1 MQTGRPIPSV
11 MRVSFRKKILF
22 VLTVYLVVAGVIWY
36 LNYYNNALI
45 NRQLRI
51 VEKKEDLLNTILE
64 ARRYEKNFFL
74 TLNGHHLDSAVAF
87 IHQAEEKMNALTEAR
102 RADPGGRRL
111 GLKASDLADY
121 RNAMVRFV
129 AMNAPAS
136 VSRRRPLPAAEMDAN
151 QTAIRRLGRTI
162 TDASEAMV
170 LVERERINRLIRNSQ
185 FYHFTT
191 LAGMILITVL
201 ALLFFSFNVIRPL
214 KKLEGAIGEIA
225 QGNYEN
231 VPSIAPD
238 VEFESLVGSLNK
250 VIRMLNR
257 RSEDLIQGRKLSALG
272 TLTSGVAHELNNPL
286 NNISTSMQ
294 ILIEELEEPDLDY
307 KRELLVNAEKE
318 VERARDIVRAL
329 LEFSRQ
335 RAFRIKTIPF
345 KTLMEDVIRLIK
357 GELPGTIQLVVNV
370 PDDIMARVDFRRI
383 QQVMLNLIF
392 NAIQAMEK
400 GGTLTISARPCGAEQ
415 FCVKVADTGR
425 GIPPE
430 LLPKIFDP
438 FFSTKTSSRRN
449 GADPQAYEGF
459 LEHSGTGLGLAIC
472 HGIVKKH
479 GGRIDVRSRPN
490 EGAVFSVYLPME
502 RNDDATR

>member
-1 MQTGRPIPSV
+1 
-11 MRVSFRKKILF
+11 
-22 VLTVYLVVAGVIWY
+22 
-36 LNYYNNALI
+36 
-45 NRQLRI
+45 
-51 VEKKEDLLNTILE
+51 
-64 ARRYEKNFFL
+64 
-74 TLNGHHLDSAVAF
+74 
-87 IHQAEEKMNALTEAR
+87 
-102 RADPGGRRL
+102 
-111 GLKASDLADY
+111 
-121 RNAMVRFV
+121 
-129 AMNAPAS
+129 
-136 VSRRRPLPAAEMDAN
+136 
-151 QTAIRRLGRTI
+151 
-162 TDASEAMV
+162 
-170 LVERERINRLIRNSQ
+170 
-185 FYHFTT
+185 
-191 LAGMILITVL
+191 
-201 ALLFFSFNVIRPL
+201 VIRPL
-214 KKLEGAIGEIA
+214 KKVDGAIGEIA

-231 VPSIAPD
+231 VPSIAPA

-250 VIRMLNR
+250 MIRMLNR

-294 ILIEELEEPDLDY
+294 ILLEELEEPDLDY

-335 RAFRIKTIPF
+335 RAFKIKTVPF
-345 KTLMEDVIRLIK
+345 RSLVEDVVRLIK
-357 GELPGTIQLVVNV
+357 GELPGAIKLVVDV

-400 GGTLTISARPCGAEQ
+400 GGTLTISAQPCSAEQ

-430 LLPKIFDP
+430 MLPKIFDP
-438 FFSTKTSSRRN
+438 FFSTQTSSRRN

-479 GGRIDVRSRPN
+479 GGRIDVRSRPD

-502 RNDDATR
+502 RNDDVIR

>member
-1 MQTGRPIPSV
+1 
-11 MRVSFRKKILF
+11 MRVSFRKKIII
-22 VLTVYLVVAGVIWY
+22 VLTVYLVVAGAIWY

-51 VEKKEDLLNTILE
+51 IEKKEDLLNTILE

-74 TLNGHHLDSAVAF
+74 TLNVHHLDSAITF
-87 IHQAEEKMNALTEAR
+87 IHQAEEKMNALSEADR
-102 RADPGGRRL
+102 EDSGGRRL
-111 GLKASDLADY
+111 MLKDSDLADY
-121 RNAMVRFV
+121 RNAMNRLV
-129 AMNAPAS
+129 ALNASEAVPHQDQVPAFE
-136 VSRRRPLPAAEMDAN
+136 VEAN
-151 QTAIRRLGRTI
+151 QAAVRRLGRVI
-162 TDASEAMV
+162 TEASEAMV
-170 LVERERINRLIRNSQ
+170 IVERERINRLIRNSQ
-185 FYHFTT
+185 FYHFTA

-225 QGNYEN
+225 SGNYEN

-250 VIRMLNR
+250 MIRMLNR

-286 NNISTSMQ
+286 NNISTSLQ
-294 ILIEELEEPDLDY
+294 ILLEELEEPELDY
-307 KRELLVNAEKE
+307 KRELLANAEKE

-345 KTLMEDVIRLIK
+345 RSLVEDVVRLIK
-357 GELPGTIQLVVNV
+357 GELPGTIKLLVDV
-370 PDDIMARVDFRRI
+370 PDNIMARVDFRRI
-383 QQVMLNLIF
+383 QQVLLNLIF

-400 GGTLTISARPCGAEQ
+400 GGTLTISAQPCDAGL
-415 FCVKVADTGR
+415 FCVKVADTGN
-425 GIPPE
+425 GIAPE

-438 FFSTKTSSRRN
+438 FFSTKTGQRRN
-449 GADPQAYEGF
+449 GADSQVYEGF

-479 GGRIDVRSRPN
+479 GGRIDVQSRRD
-490 EGAVFSVYLPME
+490 EGTVFSVYLPME
-502 RNDDATR
+502 RNDDAIR